1 LLGERS
7 TLARAS
13 WSNKA
18 RQTLLRAQS
27 DRCRRPESSSHSPS
41 GEGPAGAQSS
51 SVSAAIPIL
60 EILFFIPAAAAWHDA
75 GFTGYL
81 ATLFGWFAFLA
92 FRLRRESN
100 GVTVP

>member
-1 LLGERS
+1 MFNRNQ
-7 TLARAS
+7 A
-13 WSNKA
+13 W
-18 RQTLLRAQS
+18 RAQS
-27 DRCRRPESSSHSPS
+27 GHGVRSIGTHWRRSHTVAFATALRRKP
-41 GEGPAGAQSS
+41 GWRAAVVV
-51 SVSAAIPIL
+51 SVAVPIV